1 MLPTSAT
8 IIEYSSKSSDELRQ
22 IIAEHKKLDA
32 LKRRYDNR
40 AFAAHCILDSRTP
53 SKQKFNIKTQ

>member
-1 MLPTSAT
+1 MIPTYAT
-8 IIEYSSKSSDELRQ
+8 VIDYGSKSNSELWA
-22 IIAEHKKLDA
+22 IIAQHKKLDA

-40 AFAAHCILDSRTP
+40 AFAAYCVLDARTP

>member
-8 IIEYSSKSSDELRQ
+8 IINYASKSNEELWQ
-22 IIAEHKKLDA
+22 IIASHKKLDA

-40 AFAAHCILDSRTP
+40 AFAAYCVLDARTP
-53 SKQKFNIKTQ
+53 SKQKFNIKRG

>member
-8 IIEYSSKSSDELRQ
+8 IISYASKSNDELRQ
-22 IIAEHKKLDA
+22 IIADHKKQDA
-32 LKRRYDNR
+32 LKRGVDGR
-40 AFAAHCILDSRTP
+40 AFAAYCVLDARTP